1 MTYVDRLGAPSSS
14 PQEEML
20 RSAQAQSEEEQLRN
34 ALEASCHTESAAAA
48 EEELV
53 QQAIAESIASTGR
66 RLEGDGGA
74 VHGVPDA
81 AASGEDQEAFGTVA
95 TDEEEDLRR
104 ALLLSGMSE
113 EWEAPPDSVAGVDPG
128 FNLAELQEETELR
141 RAIDAS
147 LAGE

>member
-1 MTYVDRLGAPSSS
+1 MTSVYFHGAPSSP

-20 RSAQAQSEEEQLRN
+20 RTAQAQSEEEQLRN

-53 QQAIAESIASTGR
+53 RQAIAESIASTGR
-66 RLEGDGGA
+66 RLEVDAGA
-74 VHGVPDA
+74 VDGVPA
-81 AASGEDQEAFGTVA
+81 ATASGKEVFNTAV

-113 EWEAPPDSVAGVDPG
+113 EWGAPPDSVAGVDPG

-147 LAGE
+147 LSGE

>member
-1 MTYVDRLGAPSSS
+1 MTSVYCHGASSSS

-20 RSAQAQSEEEQLRN
+20 RTAQAQSEEEQLRN
-34 ALEASCHTESAAAA
+34 AIEASCHTESAAAA

-53 QQAIAESIASTGR
+53 RQAIAESIASTSG
-66 RLEGDGGA
+66 LNGDAGA
-74 VHGVPDA
+74 VDGVPA
-81 AASGEDQEAFGTVA
+81 ATASGEEVFGTVA

-113 EWEAPPDSVAGVDPG
+113 EWEAPPDSVAGVNPG
-128 FNLAELQEETELR
+128 INLAELQEETELR

-147 LAGE
+147 LADE